1 MVSAGTD
8 ANVYISLFGEKSKI
22 VRHALKNS
30 ETGSDP
36 FEKAQKDDFIF
47 DGDDIG
53 KVRFVWFYYE
63 KYFFSI
69 S

>member
-1 MVSAGTD
+1 VVSAGTD

-53 KVRFVWFYYE
+53 KVRFV
-63 KYFFSI
+63 
-69 S
+69 